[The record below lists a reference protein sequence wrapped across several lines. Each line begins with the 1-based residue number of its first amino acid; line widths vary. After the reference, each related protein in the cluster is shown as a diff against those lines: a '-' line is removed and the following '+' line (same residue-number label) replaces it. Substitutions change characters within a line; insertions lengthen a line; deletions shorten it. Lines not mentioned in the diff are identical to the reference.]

1 MAKCETCGK
10 DYEKAF
16 QVVMDG
22 TVHAFDCFQCAILML
37 APVCTHCGTAIIGKG
52 VERKRQIYCCE
63 LCARQ
68 MGALA
73 MAGPAHRLSRPRPL
87 EAGLAR

>member
-37 APVCTHCGTAIIGKG
+37 APVCAQCGTAIIGKG
-52 VERKRQIYCCE
+52 IERKREIYCGE
-63 LCARQ
+63 QCARQ

-73 MAGPAHRLSRPRPL
+73 MAEQAHRLSKSRPL
-87 EAGLAR
+87 EARLSR